1 MSAQQTRKRTNAETF
16 ETEIVIIGAGGAG
29 LAAGLAAAEKG
40 ANVIIVEKQRTPG
53 GNSALATGFFAVESP
68 VQERMG
74 IDVKKDDLFKI
85 AMEYSHWEINPRIV
99 RAWLNKSGDTVGW
112 LEEKGVEFDMVSFFY
127 PGQVH
132 KVYHVPKG
140 QGQGAIKT
148 LVKNC
153 EDQGIQILRQTRAK
167 KILTSAAGNV
177 IGVLADTGGKELK
190 IIAKSVIITTGGYGE
205 KGSEWAWMPY
215 GRAGHVSTDPG
226 HGEATHDSLHFIL
239 ADFQIGR

>member
-1 MSAQQTRKRTNAETF
+1 MDSKSISKAKDLDTD
-16 ETEIVIIGAGGAG
+16 IVVVGAGGAG
-29 LAAGLAAAEKG
+29 LAATLAAAEEG
-40 ANVIIVEKQRTPG
+40 ANVVLLEKQKTPG
-53 GNSALATGFFAVESP
+53 GNSALATGFTAAESP

-177 IGVLADTGGKELK
+177 IGEYMSGNLDPLNLMRDEPRNLPHDVPERPHEIKKAYVGKVQFLFP
-190 IIAKSVIITTGGYGE
+190 ILQ
-205 KGSEWAWMPY
+205 GSYRTRKHLPL
-215 GRAGHVSTDPG
+215 GQ
-226 HGEATHDSLHFIL
+226 LL
-239 ADFQIGR
+239 LL